1 MKTLVNKIPAING
14 AFHFSEQV
22 TAGYFEQD
30 LIWEDAELSPFQ
42 IVSDHNPALSNK
54 EIRIQLA
61 RCGISGKHVMQAIG
75 TLSGG
80 EQTKVKMCLL
90 LMQPCNFLIMDEP
103 TNHLDKQAK
112 ESLKLALSEFG
123 GTVLLVS
130 HEEEF
135 YKDWAQQVIDI
146 KGQ

>member
-1 MKTLVNKIPAING
+1 
-14 AFHFSEQV
+14 
-22 TAGYFEQD
+22 
-30 LIWEDAELSPFQ
+30 
-42 IVSDHNPALSNK
+42 
-54 EIRIQLA
+54 
-61 RCGISGKHVMQAIG
+61 MQAIG

-90 LMQPCNFLIMDEP
+90 LMQPYNFLIMDEP

-146 KGQ
+146 KSQ